1 MSRITIHAD
10 RAYSIGQVDERVFSS
25 FVEHMGRTVYEGVYE
40 PDHPTANEQGFRQ
53 DVIDLVKPLAAPLM
67 RYPGG
72 NFLSGFDWK
81 DSIGPKKDR
90 PVRLDL
96 AWLTTET
103 NQFGMDEFVDWC
115 KLADTKMMGA
125 VNLGTGTPKDA
136 AEIVEYCN
144 HPGGTYWSELR
155 KKNGHEQPHD
165 IKVWC
170 LGNEMSGPWQICHM
184 SPEDYGKKA
193 REAAKM
199 MKWVDPSLELVT
211 CGSAGSELESYPRWD
226 RVVLEETY
234 EYVDFISVHKYY
246 RVGRLEDRE
255 LLASFV
261 DLDHFFSQVEAVCDY
276 VKAVK
281 RSDKTMMLSFDEWN
295 VAGGPGVYHPRGKEL
310 WEPAPHLG
318 EMWYTVSN
326 AVAFAGMAMTILNHA
341 DRVKMACLAQMVN
354 VIAPIMTKKGG
365 PAIRQ
370 TIY

>member
-326 AVAFAGMAMTILNHA
+326 AVAFAGMAMTSSTMLTA
-341 DRVKMACLAQMVN
+341 
-354 VIAPIMTKKGG
+354 
-365 PAIRQ
+365 
-370 TIY
+370 